1 MVPDVLYVVAKK
13 VHLLIR
19 DGFLIKMNMIRI
31 TNFPLLVIS
40 TVLLL
45 SCTKSEVNVDS
56 THSGLVNLSVSA
68 TECSDDVKT
77 YLGQDGRTVLW
88 GTGEFLQLYYNDGTA
103 KFAKSE
109 SSSAGK
115 YDGKDKATFDFS
127 LSPASAQSYSLG
139 GVYPASSVINVGGIV
154 NNNPAAYKI
163 GLKSPQISE
172 DGNYDPEAFVMVM
185 KPQTVPT
192 LSGTV
197 DGAFRRAVALNN
209 FTLVGV
215 KEKVKSVEIIAPGYA
230 LGGKREIDLTTGKS
244 GNIYE
249 PTESITVQFATQQN
263 AGTVEVWFSSWG
275 ITVEQTEEM
284 AIRVVGTQNTYT
296 KFIQVG
302 SGGLTLAEGKINK
315 LKLDFSAVE
324 PDMITLADF
333 AVPFAGILAVWE
345 STVGNVSVATGDS
358 PKVYKDVQYL
368 PSNLKI
374 NVGNLSLNK
383 TNMFDVALQGFVALK
398 NGGSLSDKMPV
409 PHSYSWGDN
418 PYNEL
423 PGNGGDFANYTVD
436 LNFLSNFCS
445 RQSTYAQSHSIWA
458 NMVGY
463 ADGQLAGYGGSC
475 CLERGL
481 LMLARF
487 YEYILE
493 KDITTDIS
501 TKCSSMKLNAGLY
514 EEATPPSATI
524 NDFAKAYVKVL
535 STWESK
541 TSTSGKVGTVTIN
554 GHYVPASTKVTVNSN
569 SYNKAQTYD
578 IALQAMYLLLDGKNN
593 LSTAMPEPSSVAKWS
608 EDPYLENPEFTTS
621 TVSLNFLKNYAS
633 RQQNYL
639 KTNKVWANFCSY
651 GTGGTTTSGTPAVS
665 GFKGN
670 CSLERS
676 FLIMARF
683 FKYILDKKITSN
695 FATTLASVTFDSD
708 LYGVADPD
716 PTPTT
721 DPYLKGGT
729 YCNISSTTV
738 KNAVAAAYKY
748 YGTTAS
754 ASASTRAKAI
764 YKYALDKW
772 NYKWYNNTSLGSD
785 KMITQQLGNC
795 CDMSHGIVAMC
806 RCAGIRA
813 RYYHAQVYY
822 KSSGRT
828 GHVMAQIDMNN
839 DADNPNWKIADATNN
854 SNTSIGTVTWTD
866 PQSVK
871 TYAILPF

>member
-1 MVPDVLYVVAKK
+1 MKRTIYLWAVFAIAAV
-13 VHLLIR
+13 
-19 DGFLIKMNMIRI
+19 
-31 TNFPLLVIS
+31 S
-40 TVLLL
+40 
-45 SCTKSEVNVDS
+45 SCTDKLAIDS
-56 THSGLVNLSVSA
+56 PHSGSVKLSVAA
-68 TECSDDVKT
+68 TECSTGTKT
-77 YLGQDGRTVLW
+77 YLNTDGRTVLW

-244 GNIYE
+244 GNVYE
-249 PTESITVQFATQQN
+249 PSESVTVQFATQQN

-284 AIRVVGTQNTYT
+284 AIRVVGTENTYT

-302 SGGLTLAEGKINK
+302 SSGLTLAEGKINK

-458 NMVGY
+458 NMVRY

-541 TSTSGKVGTVTIN
+541 TSTSEKVGTVTIK

-651 GTGGTTTSGTPAVS
+651 GTGGTTSGTPAVS

-676 FLIMARF
+676 YLIMARF

-695 FATTLASVTFDSD
+695 FATALASVTFDSD

-839 DADNPNWKIADATNN
+839 NADNPNWKIADATNN

>member
-1 MVPDVLYVVAKK
+1 
-13 VHLLIR
+13 
-19 DGFLIKMNMIRI
+19 MIRI

-88 GTGEFLQLYYNDGTA
+88 GTGEFLQLYYNDGA
-103 KFAKSE
+103 DKFAKSE

-263 AGTVEVWFSSWG
+263 AGTIEVWFSSWG

-333 AVPFAGILAVWE
+333 AVPFAGILPVWE
-345 STVGNVSVATGDS
+345 STVGNVSVATGDA

-445 RQSTYAQSHSIWA
+445 RQSTYAQGHSIWA

-463 ADGQLAGYGGSC
+463 AGGQLAGYGGSC

-541 TSTSGKVGTVTIN
+541 TSTLEKVGTVTIK

-676 FLIMARF
+676 YLIMARF

-695 FATTLASVTFDSD
+695 FATALASVTFDSD

-839 DADNPNWKIADATNN
+839 NADNPNWKIADATNN

>member
-1 MVPDVLYVVAKK
+1 
-13 VHLLIR
+13 
-19 DGFLIKMNMIRI
+19 MIRK
-31 TNFPLLVIS
+31 TNFLLLVIS
-40 TVLLL
+40 AILLL
-45 SCTKSEVNVDS
+45 SCSKSEVNDDI
-56 THSGLVNLSVSA
+56 THPGLVNFSLSAV
-68 TECSDDVKT
+68 ECSDDAKT

-127 LSPASAQSYSLG
+127 LSSLSATSYSLG
-139 GVYPASSVINVGGIV
+139 GIYPASSVINVGGVV

-163 GLKSPQISE
+163 GLKSPQISK

-185 KPQTVPT
+185 QPSTVPT

-197 DGAFRRAVALNN
+197 EGAFRRAVALNN

-215 KEKVKSVEIIAPGYA
+215 KEKVKAVEIIAPGYS
-230 LGGKREIDLTTGKS
+230 LGGKREIDLTTGES
-244 GNIYE
+244 GNVYE
-249 PTESITVQFATQQN
+249 PSESITVQFATQQN
-263 AGTVEVWFSSWG
+263 AGTVDVWFSSWG

-284 AIRVVGTQNTYT
+284 AIRVVGTENTYT

-333 AVPFAGILAVWE
+333 AISFAGILSVWE
-345 STVGNVSVATGDS
+345 STVGKVSIATGDA
-358 PKVYKDVQYL
+358 PKVYNDVQYL
-368 PSNLKI
+368 PADLKI

-383 TNMFDVALQGFVALK
+383 ANMFDVALQGFVALK
-398 NGGSLSDKMPV
+398 NGGSLSDKMPA

-436 LNFLSNFCS
+436 MDFLSNFCT
-445 RQSTYAQSHSIWA
+445 RQSNYAKNNSIWA

-463 ADGQLAGYGGSC
+463 AADQLAGYGGAC

-487 YEYILE
+487 YEYILD
-493 KDITTDIS
+493 KDITSDIAA
-501 TKCSSMKLNAGLY
+501 KCSSMALNAGLY

-524 NDFAKAYVKVL
+524 NDFAKAYVKIL

-554 GHYVPASTKVTVNSN
+554 GHYVPASTKVTVNAK

-578 IALQAMYLLLDGKNN
+578 IALKAMYLLLDGKSN
-593 LSTAMPEPSSVAKWS
+593 LSTAMPEPSSIAKWGD
-608 EDPYLENPEFTTS
+608 DPYLENPEFTTS
-621 TVSLNFLKNYAS
+621 TVTLDFLQNYAS

-639 KTNKVWANFCSY
+639 KTNKVWANFCIY
-651 GTGGTTTSGTPAVS
+651 GTGGATSSGTPTVS

-676 FLIMARF
+676 YLIMARF
-683 FKYILDKKITSN
+683 FKYILDKKISSN
-695 FATTLASVTFDSD
+695 FATALASVKFDAD
-708 LYGVADPD
+708 LYGDS
-716 PTPTT
+716 PTPPPAPT
-721 DPYLKGGT
+721 DQYLKGGT
-729 YCNISSTTV
+729 YCDISSTTV

-772 NYKWYNNTSLGSD
+772 NYKWYQNTSLGSN
-785 KMITQQLGNC
+785 KMITSQLGNC

-839 DADNPNWKIADATNN
+839 NADNPNWKIADATNN
-854 SNTSIGTVTWTD
+854 SNTSIGTYTWTD
-866 PQSVK
+866 PRDVK